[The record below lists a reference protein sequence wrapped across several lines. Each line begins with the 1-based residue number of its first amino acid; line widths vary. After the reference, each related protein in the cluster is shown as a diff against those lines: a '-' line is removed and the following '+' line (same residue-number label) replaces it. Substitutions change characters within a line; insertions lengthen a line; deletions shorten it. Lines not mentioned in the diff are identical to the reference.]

1 MKLSKVKELLDAKV
15 CTSMD
20 YENVEVFSACGSDLM
35 SHVLAYFKDRGLLL
49 TGLNNP
55 QVVRT
60 AEMMDILCIVLVR
73 GKEPDP
79 AVVALAEEKD
89 LVVMKTDC
97 TLFTACGILYA
108 EGLRGGGY

>member
-1 MKLSKVKELLDAKV
+1 MKLSIVKELLDAKV
-15 CTSMD
+15 YTDTD
-20 YENVEVFSACGSDLM
+20 YENMEVFSACGSDLM
-35 SHVLAYFKDRGLLL
+35 SHVLAYFKDQGLLL

-73 GKEPDP
+73 GKEPDRG
-79 AVVALAEEKD
+79 VVKLANEKG

-97 TLFTACGILYA
+97 TLFTACGMLYA
-108 EGLRGGGY
+108 QGLRGGGY